1 MNKPGRLR
9 KALIAGLPD
18 LALDP
23 QKLLIFAERGKVV
36 ATGEP
41 GESWEYAYQLTV
53 IVQDFAGDMDALTAT
68 VLRWL
73 AMEQPDLLLSAEGR
87 RSSVRFEAELMTAEL
102 ADVQFQLDITEPV
115 IRRGERFKHLPPP
128 PADPTG
134 LW

>member
-9 KALIAGLPD
+9 EALIRGLPD

-23 QKLLIFAERGKVV
+23 QKLLIFAERGSVV

-73 AMEQPDLLLSAEGR
+73 AAEQPDLLLSAESR
-87 RSSVRFEAELMTAEL
+87 RNGVRFEAELMTTEL

-115 IRRGERFKHLPPP
+115 MRRGEGFEHPAPP
-128 PADPTG
+128 PADPSA

>member
-9 KALIAGLPD
+9 EALIQGLPD

-23 QKLLIFAERGKVV
+23 QKLLIFADRGTVI

-41 GESWEYAYQLTV
+41 GDSWEYAYQLTV
-53 IVQDFAGDMDALTAT
+53 FVQDFAGDMDALTAT

-73 AMEQPDLLLSAEGR
+73 AAEQPDLLLNPDGR
-87 RSSVRFEAELMTAEL
+87 RNGVRFEAELMTAEL
-102 ADVQFQLDITEPV
+102 ADVQFQLDITESV
-115 IRRGERFKHLPPP
+115 IRRGAGFEHPVPP
-128 PADPTG
+128 PADPSA

>member
-9 KALIAGLPD
+9 EALIRGLPD
-18 LALDP
+18 IALDP
-23 QKLLIFAERGKVV
+23 QKLLIFAERGQVV
-36 ATGEP
+36 ATGQA

-73 AMEQPDLLLSAEGR
+73 AAEQPDLLLSAESR
-87 RSSVRFEAELMTAEL
+87 RNGVRFEAELMTTEL

-115 IRRGERFKHLPPP
+115 IRRGDGFDHPAPP
-128 PADPTG
+128 PADPTAM
-134 LW
+134 W

>member
-9 KALIAGLPD
+9 EALIAGLPD

-23 QKLLIFAERGKVV
+23 QKLLIFAERGKIV

-41 GESWEYAYQLTV
+41 GDSWEYAYQLTV

-73 AMEQPDLLLSAEGR
+73 AAEQPNLLLSAESR
-87 RSSVRFEAELMTAEL
+87 RDGVRFEAELMTAEL

-115 IRRGERFKHLPPP
+115 IRRNDRFEHPASP

>member
-1 MNKPGRLR
+1 MNKPNRLR
-9 KALIAGLPD
+9 EALIRGLPD

-23 QKLLIFAERGKVV
+23 QKLLIFAERGTVV

-73 AMEQPDLLLSAEGR
+73 AAEQADLLLSAESR
-87 RSSVRFEAELMTAEL
+87 RNGVRFEAELMTTEL

-115 IRRGERFKHLPPP
+115 IRRGDGFEHPAPPP
-128 PADPTG
+128 TDPTAM
-134 LW
+134 W

>member
-9 KALIAGLPD
+9 EALIAGLPD

-36 ATGEP
+36 TTGEP
-41 GESWEYAYQLTV
+41 GDSWEYAYQLTV

-73 AMEQPDLLLSAEGR
+73 AAEQPDLLLSADARHNG
-87 RSSVRFEAELMTAEL
+87 VRFEVELMTTEL
-102 ADVQFQLDITEPV
+102 ADVQLQLDVTEPV
-115 IRRGERFKHLPPP
+115 IRQHDGFEHPSPP
-128 PADPTG
+128 PADPTAM
-134 LW
+134 W

>member
-1 MNKPGRLR
+1 MNKPERLR
-9 KALIAGLPD
+9 EALIKGLPT

-36 ATGEP
+36 AMGAP
-41 GESWEYAYQLTV
+41 GDSWEYTYQLTV
-53 IVQDFAGDMDALTAT
+53 IVQDFAGDMDELTAT

-73 AMEQPDLLLSAEGR
+73 AIEQPDLLLNPENR
-87 RSSVRFEAELMTAEL
+87 RNGMRFEAELMTSEL

-115 IRRGERFKHLPPP
+115 VRRGDVFEHPAPPP
-128 PADPTG
+128 SDPSG